1 MPRSI
6 VGSSSDAPDGKAWLE
21 DLAQQLDSVIDE
33 DPRKRSA
40 GTLIIR
46 ALIRQA
52 LKGDVRAIREC
63 LNLAQRHQTPP
74 AAEPVQAGRGRRA
87 TKVDLA
93 EVRRLARKG
102 MRSLSTIA
110 RCLNLPKQTL
120 LGAKHGAAA
129 KEAFETGRALFELD
143 ALEEYATDIANNRRN
158 PLVIF
163 KLKQLGWTDKLEAV
177 APGAN
182 VLESALAN
190 KTNEELADI
199 LAVTLKRLQETPE
212 ATAAPETGRVH

>member
-1 MPRSI
+1 MSRKGVAASEG
-6 VGSSSDAPDGKAWLE
+6 VPDGKAWLE

-63 LNLAQRHQTPP
+63 LNLAQRHQTS
-74 AAEPVQAGRGRRA
+74 ASAKPVQNGRGRRA
-87 TKVDLA
+87 TKVDFA
-93 EVRRLARKG
+93 EVQRLARKG

-143 ALEEYATDIANNRRN
+143 ALDEYATDIANNRRN

-177 APGAN
+177 APGTN

-199 LAVTLKRLQETPE
+199 LAVTLKRLQDVPGVPS
-212 ATAAPETGRVH
+212 APDMGKVY